1 MYYILYICATIFICA
16 LGLFRNKKKNS
27 KFEFPHGMTG
37 YESDPDTHIFIVYF
51 IVGSFKLSG

>member
-1 MYYILYICATIFICA
+1 MYYIFYICATIFICA

-37 YESDPDTHIFIVYF
+37 YEPDPETHIFIGYF
-51 IVGSFKLSG
+51 TIQA